1 MVVVLARVV
10 SVLAASSPAI
20 DLPRNADAVSSTRS
34 SRTSVLSA
42 IVASSA
48 ATLRAI
54 AELA

>member
-20 DLPRNADAVSSTRS
+20 ALPRKADAVSSTRS

-42 IVASSA
+42 MVASSA
-48 ATLRAI
+48 ATLCRT